1 MRFYTRLLALA
12 VSLIAAAA
20 AMSAQTVTLTHVHGL
35 AFTADGKQLMIPS
48 HHGLAIYSD
57 GRWSIAP
64 GPQHDY
70 MGFSATRSRLYSSGH
85 PAPGSGLVNP
95 FGLIR
100 SDDGGRTWKKLGLE
114 GETDFHVLATSYE
127 THVVYVY
134 NPAPNSRMQASG
146 LHKTL
151 NDGFMWIPV
160 RGAGIVGNPRALA
173 VHPTESQTVVAATPT
188 GLFLSEDGGEHF
200 RRIAEGG
207 DMLAAT
213 FDLDGRALWLSA
225 HDGRPRL
232 GKYDLKLGTRA
243 DVAVPVAQDDAILYI
258 AQSPTARHTY
268 AIATFARNV
277 FLSEDSGKTWRL
289 IADRGQ
295 AVVP

>member
-1 MRFYTRLLALA
+1 MMHFARLFALVVTLLAA
-12 VSLIAAAA
+12 P
-20 AMSAQTVTLTHVHGL
+20 AMSAAAVTLTHVHGL
-35 AFTADGKQLMIPS
+35 AFTADGKQLIIPS

-70 MGFSATRSRLYSSGH
+70 MGFSATRTRFYSSGH

-114 GETDFHVLATSYE
+114 GETDFHILATSYE
-127 THVVYVY
+127 TNVIYVY
-134 NPAPNSRMQASG
+134 NPAPNSRMRAAG

-151 NDGFMWIPV
+151 NDGFMWEPV
-160 RGAGIVGNPRALA
+160 RGAGIVGSPHALS
-173 VHPTESQTVVAATPT
+173 VHPTEPQKVVAATST

-200 RRIAEGG
+200 KRVAEGG
-207 DMLAAT
+207 EMLAAT
-213 FDLDGRALWLSA
+213 FDLDGRTLWLSA

-232 GKYDLKLGTRA
+232 GKYDLKLGTRTE
-243 DVAVPVAQDDAILYI
+243 VAIPVAQNDAILYI
-258 AQSPTARHTY
+258 AQSPAARNTY
-268 AIATFARNV
+268 AIATHVRNV
-277 FLSEDSGKTWRL
+277 YLSEDGGKTWRL
-289 IADRGQ
+289 IANRGQ
-295 AVVP
+295 GVAQ